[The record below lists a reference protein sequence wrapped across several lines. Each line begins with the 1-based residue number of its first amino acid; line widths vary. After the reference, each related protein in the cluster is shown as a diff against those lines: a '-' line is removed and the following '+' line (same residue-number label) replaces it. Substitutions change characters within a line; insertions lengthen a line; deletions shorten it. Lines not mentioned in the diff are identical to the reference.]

1 MSSVDSLICPPTFV
15 FVDDDPR
22 IRELL
27 CFELGELGLNANV
40 LTDAFEL
47 FRLPSLLTS
56 PAIFLDL
63 LLPQMNGI
71 ECTSKLRSLGYAGP
85 IILVTSLRES
95 SLYDEI
101 VRVGASDLI
110 LKSDFFENI
119 ELVMERY
126 SLSF

>member
-1 MSSVDSLICPPTFV
+1 MFV

-27 CFELGELGLNANV
+27 CFELGELGLNASV

-85 IILVTSLRES
+85 IILVTSLREP

-101 VRVGASDLI
+101 VRVGVSDLI

-126 SLSF
+126 SSSF